1 MGRHGQ
7 RQPYHHNYYGDGIMN
22 DGNQKTVLLLV
33 LALCL
38 VAAGWY
44 FSGGIHRDGGTANGP
59 GNSIQRASDAAAGAG
74 ETIDDAEESN
84 RRAQETAEGISE
96 TNREL
101 QETADRNGDAISRG
115 EQILE
120 AIRKQRKEN

>member
-1 MGRHGQ
+1 
-7 RQPYHHNYYGDGIMN
+7 MN
-22 DGNQKTVLLLV
+22 DGNQKTVLLFV

-44 FSGGIHRDGGTANGP
+44 FSGGIHRDRGTAHGP
-59 GNSIQRASDAAAGAG
+59 GDSIQRASDAAAGAG
-74 ETIDDAEESN
+74 ETLDDAAESN
-84 RRAQETAEGISE
+84 RRAQDTAEGISE

-101 QETADRNGDAISRG
+101 KETADRNGDAISRG
-115 EQILE
+115 EQILD